1 MLKIEILKNVF
12 EMILKVAQQ
21 QNYHLS
27 TVMRTL
33 AHLVSRKSKKLL
45 KNFIL
50 SKTCFSDA
58 ETYFLQ
64 TKILKISTL

>member
-12 EMILKVAQQ
+12 EMFLKVAQQ

-33 AHLVSRKSKKLL
+33 AHLVSRKSKKTFKKFHFEQNML
-45 KNFIL
+45 FRR
-50 SKTCFSDA
+50 
-58 ETYFLQ
+58 
-64 TKILKISTL
+64 